1 MELKHVARL
10 VLTQFYFRDQP
21 LADSAKL
28 MQNLSSVRTA
38 EESTRVILAELKLI
52 HSIKG

>member
-21 LADSAKL
+21 LGGFCQIDAE
-28 MQNLSSVRTA
+28 LSSVRTA